1 MSYGT
6 IVTQLARTLGRQ
18 IVAYDNLP
26 DHGGCILHVD
36 GPVREIDI
44 EIGAL
49 DEGVS
54 DLAAFVREVL
64 ASPTVSA
71 TRVCIGVR
79 DGALALLAPPDLATE
94 TKKPAEAGA

>member
-26 DHGGCILHVD
+26 DHGGCILHVE
-36 GPVREIDI
+36 GPVKEIDI
-44 EIGAL
+44 ELSAL

-64 ASPTVSA
+64 ASPQAGA
-71 TRVCIGVR
+71 TKISIGVR
-79 DGALALLAPPDLATE
+79 NGELTVLNDAEPIAE
-94 TKKPAEAGA
+94 KKKPAEAGA